1 MTGAQFEIASLVA
14 YLGEAEGPRCGRDS

>member
-14 YLGEAEGPRCGRDS
+14 YLGEAEGPRRGQDS